1 MCLAVPGKI
10 IEIDRTKN
18 QAIIDYGN
26 GTKRKANISL
36 LNVSVDDYVL
46 VHAGFAI
53 QKVDPKEA
61 KETLNIFYDML
72 NQGAEE

>member
-10 IEIDRTKN
+10 VEIDEDNN

-36 LNVSVDDYVL
+36 IDVSINDYVL

-53 QKVDPKEA
+53 QKLDPKEA
-61 KETLNIFYDML
+61 KETLDIFREML
-72 NQGAEE
+72 KEGDEK